1 MTFSN
6 WKSKV
11 GFVPESGNL
20 NIQMDTNDTTC
31 GVPIYWLISTDDMD
45 DGTSYVTGGPKP
57 ESGEDLSK
65 SFFKIKKAGEN
76 LSGY

>member
-1 MTFSN
+1 MIFSN

-76 LSGY
+76 LSSC